1 METYFRMLCEKYG
14 FNDNVGEVSVE
25 DCMQHLTALSKR
37 DRQTLDKYEGEMKDM
52 TETLQTKYKEVS
64 TTLNK
69 VNQKYDEIDEQH
81 MKQRETIEESVEQN
95 LSGVTET
102 LDICKANYSRLDQQH
117 NEHEKEIKLIQQK
130 AGTKTGSVD
139 SGKA

>member
-14 FNDNVGEVSVE
+14 FNTEAGGVGVE
-25 DCMQHLTALSKR
+25 DCMQHLTTLSKR

-69 VNQKYDEIDEQH
+69 VNQKYEEIDEQH
-81 MKQRETIEESVEQN
+81 EKQRETIEESVEQN

-102 LDICKANYSRLDQQH
+102 LDKCKANYSRLDQQH
-117 NEHEKEIKLIQQK
+117 SEQEKEIKLIQQK